1 MIAALIL
8 VFAVAALIQFFV
20 SYCRSLLAVY
30 SKVELSA
37 KARELAGLNSQAVR
51 GDEFAR
57 VLRLVELCPVP
68 GDDRLEIRAVRTY
81 FCLLNLLRVTRPLAP
96 ALATWTEN
104 ERTACAH
111 FAAVA
116 LDRRVACTSDGMA

>member
-1 MIAALIL
+1 MIL

-37 KARELAGLNSQAVR
+37 KARELAGLNSQGAR
-51 GDEFAR
+51 GDQFVR
-57 VLRLVELCPVP
+57 VLRLVELCPAP
-68 GDDRLEIRAVRTY
+68 GDDRLEIGVVRTY

-96 ALATWTEN
+96 ALATWMEH

-116 LDRRVACTSDGMA
+116 LDRRVACT